1 MSYIAE
7 TKHIVV
13 EGRHW
18 DSLGGYYECQVCEA
32 FFEYEKRAEA
42 EAAACPG
49 PKSAR
54 QA

>member
-1 MSYIAE
+1 VSYIAE

-32 FFEYEKRAEA
+32 FFAYERY
-42 EAAACPG
+42 EAAQAEPCPG